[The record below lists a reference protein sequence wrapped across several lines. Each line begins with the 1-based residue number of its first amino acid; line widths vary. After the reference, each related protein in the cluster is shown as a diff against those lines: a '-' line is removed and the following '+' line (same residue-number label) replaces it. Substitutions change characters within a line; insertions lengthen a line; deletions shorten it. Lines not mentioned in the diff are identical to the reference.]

1 MFWEHINVLNVTGVQ
16 FLNHYLV
23 IRSFLARV
31 LVGIQPWGGDL
42 SFRLLVFSVIY
53 SFQHVFMDFYMFVG
67 YNPLLM

>member
-1 MFWEHINVLNVTGVQ
+1 MFWEHMNVLNVTGVQ

-23 IRSFLARV
+23 ILSFLAHV

-42 SFRLLVFSVIY
+42 SFCLLVFSLIY
-53 SFQHVFMDFYMFVG
+53 SFQHGFMDFYIFVG